1 MQRSLRRKKAENT
14 ISVRYFS
21 GLDYR
26 ILIATVVSNVFFQL
40 SQISSSIFLYIGT
53 LVMVGVLFFID
64 TKEYINLSIS
74 YISVLRFAT
83 IANVSVL
90 NLITIIYFFK
100 AYIVDNEYKK
110 EKHKRRL
117 PQMVVISG
125 IVLIMYCM
133 QYMFDGTGFSGLR
146 IEFIAIKLML
156 FLIYLVDIFRNCES
170 KAELKDTF
178 MKMQVYYIYGIL
190 VAIFVSILI
199 NPSYSLDAT
208 RMSLS
213 EGSGSNQLGISLTFC
228 LVLVTLGVTTAKN
241 FKEWLVLIITA
252 LPLLYFCFATQ
263 SRTCIVGMIITIV
276 CAVVFGTAQKESRRW
291 VLLMALGVVVVLGGM
306 ILFAEGT
313 QIHQNIMQTIDRFIN
328 PKNDDISNGRID
340 LWQIYIEKLKNNAG
354 LFFFGGQRTEYMN
367 TMAHNMFLEI
377 FAVYGFFGTI
387 IVIWIYSSVFVEIRR
402 AILRFGKSTNIK
414 VLGFLPLAI
423 VFITGMVSHSLLNTQ
438 PTITFC
444 MGVAMIYLY
453 GENNTDE
460 NTLVDSDESGNRLIS
475 KRKRTQNLRRLDSR
489 NGKKLRSI

>member
-1 MQRSLRRKKAENT
+1 MQRSLRRKKTENT
-14 ISVRYFS
+14 MSVRYFS
-21 GLDYR
+21 ALNYR

-64 TKEYINLSIS
+64 TKDYINLSIS

-83 IANVSVL
+83 VANVSVL

-110 EKHKRRL
+110 EKYKRRL
-117 PQMVVISG
+117 PKMVVISG
-125 IVLIMYCM
+125 IVLIIYCM
-133 QYMFDGTGFSGLR
+133 QYMFDGTDFSGLR

-178 MKMQVYYIYGIL
+178 MKMQVYYVYGIL
-190 VAIFVSILI
+190 VAILISILI
-199 NPSYSLDAT
+199 NPLYSIDAT
-208 RMSLS
+208 RMSLA
-213 EGSGSNQLGISLTFC
+213 EDSGSNQLGISLAFC
-228 LVLVTLGVTTAKN
+228 LVLVTLGVTTVKN
-241 FKEWLVLIITA
+241 LKEWIVLVITA

-276 CAVVFGTAQKESRRW
+276 CAVIFGTIQKESRRW
-291 VLLMALGVVVVLGGM
+291 VLFMALGVVVVLGGM

-313 QIHQNIMQTIDRFIN
+313 QIHENIMQTIERFIN
-328 PKNDDISNGRID
+328 PKNDDISNGRFDI
-340 LWQIYIEKLKNNAG
+340 WQIYIDKLKNNTG
-354 LFFFGGQRTEYMN
+354 LFFFGGQLNEYANM
-367 TMAHNMFLEI
+367 MAHNMFLEI
-377 FAVYGFFGTI
+377 FAGYGLLGTV
-387 IVIWIYSSVFVEIRR
+387 IVIWMYSAVFVEIRKS
-402 AILRFGKSTNIK
+402 ILRFGKNTNIR
-414 VLGFLPLAI
+414 VLGFLPLVI
-423 VFITGMVSHSLLNTQ
+423 IFITGMASHSLLNTE
-438 PTITFC
+438 PTLDFC
-444 MGVAMIYLY
+444 IGVAMIYLY